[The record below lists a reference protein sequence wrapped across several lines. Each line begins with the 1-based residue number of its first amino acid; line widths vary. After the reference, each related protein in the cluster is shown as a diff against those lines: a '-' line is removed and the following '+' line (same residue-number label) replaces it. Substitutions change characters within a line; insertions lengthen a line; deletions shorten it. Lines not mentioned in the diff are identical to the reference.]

1 MKKLFL
7 ITVLTFTLLPASTY
21 AWGSKGHK
29 IVAAIAKQC
38 LTKQVADSVQSFLGS
53 MSFEEASVWMDEV
66 RSDNAYDYL
75 KPWHYVN
82 VEKDKTYVKTKDPE
96 VVNQI
101 EIYIASLKQKG
112 VRDKEQ
118 IKFALKVIFHLI
130 GDLHQPLHCGYADDK
145 GGNTIQV
152 DYLGKGTN
160 LHKVWDTEIIEDAN
174 ITLGNC
180 LKLCN
185 ELSAEEK
192 KKIQNNSVELW
203 MNESRELLPQVY
215 NFEKKIKQDYIDKNK
230 IVIEKQLVRAGIR
243 LAMVLH
249 QTFKK

>member
-1 MKKLFL
+1 MKKLFIL
-7 ITVLTFTLLPASTY
+7 FLFSILLPASTY

-38 LTKQVADSVQSFLGS
+38 LTKQVADSVQQFLGL

-66 RSDNAYDYL
+66 RGDNSYDYL

-82 VEKDKTYVKTKDPE
+82 VEKDKTYVKTKDAE
-96 VVNQI
+96 VINQI
-101 EIYIASLKQKG
+101 EIYIDLLKQKG

-130 GDLHQPLHCGYADDK
+130 GDLHQPLHCGYKADK
-145 GGNTIQV
+145 GGNEIQV
-152 DYLGKGTN
+152 DYVGKGTN

-174 ITLGNC
+174 ITLNDC
-180 LKLCN
+180 LKLAN
-185 ELSAEEK
+185 TLSAEEK
-192 KKIQNNSVELW
+192 KKIQTTSVEAW
-203 MNESRELLPQVY
+203 MNESRTLLPEVY
-215 NFEKKIKQDYIDKNK
+215 NFDKKIKQDYVDKNK
-230 IVIEKQLVRAGIR
+230 PVIEKQLVRAGIR

>member
-1 MKKLFL
+1 MKKLFIIL
-7 ITVLTFTLLPASTY
+7 FFSILLPTFTY

-38 LTKQVADSVQSFLGS
+38 LNKQVTDSVQSFLGI

-66 RSDNAYDYL
+66 RSDNSYDYL

-101 EIYIASLKQKG
+101 EIYIALLKQKG

-118 IKFALKVIFHLI
+118 TKFALKVIFHLI
-130 GDLHQPLHCGYADDK
+130 GDIHQPLHCGYKADR
-145 GGNTIQV
+145 GGNDIDV

-160 LHKVWDTEIIEDAN
+160 LHKVWDSEIIEDAN
-174 ITLGNC
+174 VTLNDC

-185 ELSAEEK
+185 GLPADEK
-192 KKIQNNSVELW
+192 KKIQNNSVEVW
-203 MNESRELLPQVY
+203 MNEARTLLPEVY
-215 NFEKKIKQDYIDKNK
+215 NFDKKIKQDYADKNK
-230 IVIEKQLVRAGIR
+230 IVIEKQLVKAGIR
-243 LAMVLH
+243 LAMVLN
-249 QTFKK
+249 QTFKE

>member
-1 MKKLFL
+1 MKKFFILPF
-7 ITVLTFTLLPASTY
+7 FAFLLPASTY

-29 IVAAIAKQC
+29 IIAAIAKQC
-38 LTKQVADSVQSFLGS
+38 LNKQVADSVQKYLGV

-66 RSDNAYDYL
+66 RSDNSYDYL

-101 EIYIASLKQKG
+101 EIYIALLKQKG
-112 VRDKEQ
+112 ERDKEQ

-130 GDLHQPLHCGYADDK
+130 GDLHQPLHCGYKADK
-145 GGNTIQV
+145 GGNDIQL
-152 DYLGKGTN
+152 DYMGKGTN

-174 ITLGNC
+174 ITLNEC

-185 ELSAEEK
+185 ELSVEEK
-192 KKIQNNSVELW
+192 KKMQNNSVETW
-203 MNESRELLPQVY
+203 MNESRTLLPEVY
-215 NFEKKIKQDYIDKNK
+215 NFDKKIKQDYIDKNK
-230 IVIEKQLVRAGIR
+230 PVIEKQLVRAGIR